1 MRIKIPE
8 FEGREDTP
16 EFLIDM
22 LIAQLNI
29 TINELSRGHNLI
41 ALSDGTGV
49 FLNMGTKFLNIAE
62 SFQTIVKC
70 GKDIV
75 SSYSLLRMMADYLA
89 TMYLIFENKDQYEC
103 LFRYLLFFRDGFC
116 KRIEVLGYEIKNNG
130 RISQEQYKDFSEQMD
145 SAKQNAEQGI
155 KECDKLLDT
164 HPYKT
169 INNALFNKIKACNQW
184 KYKKFNAAIKSY
196 ESYKWE
202 ELYSFIDDRE
212 SIQSFYS
219 YLSQYVHGLSNS
231 LIATSSPDD
240 FYAVQCIGMT
250 LIDRYRYLLE
260 SLYGGDSIKK
270 LMSIEILEN
279 LDKYLPYILNS
290 LKKRNLCQD

>member
-1 MRIKIPE
+1 MRIKILE
-8 FEGREDTP
+8 FEGREETP
-16 EFLIDM
+16 EFFIDM

-116 KRIEVLGYEIKNNG
+116 KRISLG
-130 RISQEQYKDFSEQMD
+130 
-145 SAKQNAEQGI
+145 
-155 KECDKLLDT
+155 
-164 HPYKT
+164 
-169 INNALFNKIKACNQW
+169 
-184 KYKKFNAAIKSY
+184 
-196 ESYKWE
+196 
-202 ELYSFIDDRE
+202 
-212 SIQSFYS
+212 
-219 YLSQYVHGLSNS
+219 V
-231 LIATSSPDD
+231 
-240 FYAVQCIGMT
+240 
-250 LIDRYRYLLE
+250 
-260 SLYGGDSIKK
+260 
-270 LMSIEILEN
+270 
-279 LDKYLPYILNS
+279 
-290 LKKRNLCQD
+290 